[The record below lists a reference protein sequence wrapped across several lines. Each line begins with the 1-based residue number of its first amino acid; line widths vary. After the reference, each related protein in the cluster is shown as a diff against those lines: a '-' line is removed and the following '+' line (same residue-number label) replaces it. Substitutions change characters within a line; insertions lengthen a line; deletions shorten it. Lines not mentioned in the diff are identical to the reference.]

1 MAMQGNLGIF
11 LRIDLNIFA
20 ILFTLVLA
28 VGSKSRIDRQFLDYR
43 LFMLMLMAT
52 IIELAADALMWG
64 FDGSSTSTGRYV
76 LLVSTVVYYL
86 GHPITPLFYVLYAI
100 HQVTGDSRRLR
111 PYRLLV
117 IFPAAVS
124 ALFTLSSPFTGF
136 FFYLDKANV
145 YHHGPLFLV
154 FAAASYIYMLFAF
167 FFVIATARRRAIDGR
182 TLIALLFFP
191 LPPAM
196 AGILQIRF
204 YGLILIWPAMVFSLL
219 VIYINI
225 QQRKLSSDYLTGAF
239 NRRRLDEYA
248 EARVREIRD
257 DRGGQARRG
266 KRFAGFLAD
275 VDDFKWIN
283 DHYGHAAG
291 DEALV
296 ATVRLIRSCL
306 RTDDFLARYAGD
318 EFVGILPLSAEA
330 ELEQVVG
337 RIRTRFAEYTLP
349 HDAHHRLSLSIGAAV
364 YDPDVDTDVDKY
376 IARLD
381 ALMYAE
387 KETKKDSGS
396 RIRKRGLGIS
406 R

>member
-1 MAMQGNLGIF
+1 MQGSLGIF
-11 LRIDLNIFA
+11 LRIDLNLFA
-20 ILFTLVLA
+20 ILFTLILVF
-28 VGSKSRIDRQFLDYR
+28 GSKSKIDRHFLDYR
-43 LFMLMLMAT
+43 LFMLMLIAT
-52 IIELAADALMWG
+52 ILELAAYAMMWA
-64 FDGSSTSTGRYV
+64 FDGSPTAGGRIV
-76 LLVSTVVYYL
+76 LLVSTLVYYL
-86 GHPITPLFYVLYAI
+86 GHPITPMFYVFYAI
-100 HQVTGDSRRLR
+100 HQVTGDSRRLL

-117 IFPAAVS
+117 IFPAAAS
-124 ALFTLSSPFTGF
+124 ALLTLSSPFTGF
-136 FFYLDKANV
+136 FFYLDTANV

-154 FAAASYIYMLFAF
+154 FAAASYIYLIFAF
-167 FFVIATARRRAIDGR
+167 SFVITTSRRRAIDRR

-191 LPPAM
+191 LPPAL
-196 AGILQIRF
+196 AGVLQMRF
-204 YGLILIWPAMVFSLL
+204 YGLAVIWPAMVFSLL
-219 VIYINI
+219 VIFINI

-283 DHYGHAAG
+283 DHCGHAAG

-318 EFVGILPLSAEA
+318 EFVGILPLSAEL

-337 RIRTRFAEYTLP
+337 RIRARFAEYTLP

-364 YDPDVDTDVDKY
+364 FDPDVDTDVDKY

-387 KETKKDSGS
+387 KEAKKAAGS
-396 RIRKRGLGIS
+396 KVFKRSSGIS
-406 R
+406 P